1 MTIPADR
8 PVYGSDLVLLRQE
21 LGLSVEDLLWAL
33 GMMRLDWFE
42 TSRSRY
48 PRVVKDPARAIH
60 ARVLAERP
68 ELSLVGTR
76 PDPKALFARLRDL
89 HGSEMTLKRFSL
101 AFGRSAGAAYRWT
114 MLDDIPDR
122 SAARLMEIWYLAEA
136 QGKGSIFPYFER
148 LAEIEAAAR
157 GIADL
162 RRGGSWRKPAKPEVT
177 AKPPRA
183 LQKRKSCRN
192 RPRRGQSLDHA
203 DKEQSP

>member
-1 MTIPADR
+1 MTIPPDR
-8 PVYGSDLVLLRQE
+8 PVYGSDLVLLREE
-21 LGLSVEDLLWAL
+21 LDLSVEDLLWAL

-60 ARVLAERP
+60 ARLLAERP

-76 PDPKALFARLRDL
+76 PDPKVLFTRLREL
-89 HGSEMTLKRFSL
+89 HGPEMTLRRFSL

-114 MLDDIPDR
+114 MLDDVPDR
-122 SAARLMEIWYLAEA
+122 SAARLMAIWYLAEA
-136 QGKGSIFPYFER
+136 QGQGSIFPYFEQ
-148 LAEIEAAAR
+148 LAETEAAAR
-157 GIADL
+157 GIEDL
-162 RRGGSWRKPAKPEVT
+162 RRGGSWRKPARPEVT

-192 RPRRGQSLDHA
+192 RPRRGRPLDPTGT
-203 DKEQSP
+203 E